1 MVITL
6 CVLHR
11 KYKVIETFNSSTI
24 IHSGFFRVVFFAVIL
39 CVIISYHGFSLNLT
53 PALLERHIL
62 AGVSTDLEGN
72 AEPSF
77 NIFTGEFPFLISFNA
92 GFNKNAFSINDF
104 TLYTGLPRFFP
115 FYGSLGKYNEAG
127 YIDLYSSRA
136 LIRSA
141 GIGFKLQDVSF
152 HFMPYAFIA
161 SKYNNFSAA
170 GRIYMDKNFAV
181 SAGLFLLPFSFTL
194 NYESISG
201 LTLKLTTRLYKTA
214 SFSLSLENITGSDKK
229 VYFGI
234 GLSHKVANDNDY
246 RFGTEYSRGAHGGS
260 LLKYPEDTYPAFK
273 YAESQSFYDFIE
285 FDVYRTEDNHYVII
299 HDPILLRYTGELKR
313 VTKLTLSELKKR
325 DMGRYFSRQFTGTKI
340 MTLEE
345 LSRELAGS
353 NKSLVLEIK
362 GIGKIKK
369 DVAVLLNRVKNLP
382 GFREKSIVFLS
393 IDSRITQYLKEL
405 SVKKVAFLYPISSL
419 SDIFPPLL
427 PIEIKHYLNKSHADM
442 IFFYFP
448 KLSELKQIR
457 NLSKGDNFDY
467 AFWNFHDIIYAHEK
481 NNVMLKK

>member
-6 CVLHR
+6 YVLHR

-24 IHSGFFRVVFFAVIL
+24 IHRQFYRVAIVIVFCTAVP
-39 CVIISYHGFSLNLT
+39 YYGFSLNLT

-201 LTLKLTTRLYKTA
+201 LTLKLTARLYKTA

-246 RFGTEYSRGAHGGS
+246 RFGTEYSRGAHRGS
-260 LLKYPEDTYPAFK
+260 LLKYPENTYPAFK
-273 YAESQSFYDFIE
+273 FAENISFYDFIE
-285 FDVYRTEDNHYVII
+285 FDVYRTEDNHYVIV

-313 VTKLTLSELKKR
+313 VTRLTLSELKKR
-325 DMGRYFSRQFTGTKI
+325 D
-340 MTLEE
+340 
-345 LSRELAGS
+345 
-353 NKSLVLEIK
+353 
-362 GIGKIKK
+362 
-369 DVAVLLNRVKNLP
+369 
-382 GFREKSIVFLS
+382 
-393 IDSRITQYLKEL
+393 
-405 SVKKVAFLYPISSL
+405 
-419 SDIFPPLL
+419 
-427 PIEIKHYLNKSHADM
+427 
-442 IFFYFP
+442 
-448 KLSELKQIR
+448 
-457 NLSKGDNFDY
+457 
-467 AFWNFHDIIYAHEK
+467 
-481 NNVMLKK
+481 